1 MRMGLEL
8 MGKEI
13 AMEQVGLIF
22 QFLFWVLLG
31 LWYLGVRF
39 QYMEFIIGGIALF
52 NGLLLVI

>member
-1 MRMGLEL
+1 MEL
-8 MGKEI
+8 NL
-13 AMEQVGLIF
+13 VF

-39 QYMEFIIGGIALF
+39 PYIEFIIGGIALV